1 MGKIA
6 FLFAGQGA
14 QYVGMGRSLTESI
27 PACQKTVEL
36 ADRLTGGKMSTIAF
50 NGTQEDLNQTANT
63 QPCVFTVDYLAYEAL
78 KAYGITP
85 DGVAGFSL
93 GEYAALCAAGAF
105 SFADGLQL
113 VMKRGQYMDRA
124 AQAHPGGMAAVL
136 GLADEQVEDLCARG
150 TDILEP
156 VNYNCDGQLVVAGTA
171 DGLDWLET
179 QVKDAGG
186 KFRPLPVSG
195 AFHSSLMEPAAQKL
209 ERELANIS
217 LKKLQ
222 IPTYSN
228 VTGNCFRDKI
238 KKIMVQQVKSPVK
251 WKQTIKAMIQDGF
264 TTFIEVGPGKTL
276 SGLMKRIDRQAV
288 VCRCDSRETLEETVA
303 FLKGETEWVVR

>member
-14 QYVGMGRSLTESI
+14 QYVGMGLSLAESI
-27 PACQKTVEL
+27 PDCRKTVEL
-36 ADRLTGGKMSTIAF
+36 ADALTGGKLTQVAF
-50 NGTQEDLNQTANT
+50 NGTSEELNRTANT
-63 QPCVFTVDYLAYEAL
+63 QPCVFTIDYLAYQAL
-78 KAYGITP
+78 GAYGIRP

-113 VMKRGQYMDRA
+113 VIKRGQFMDKA
-124 AQAHPGGMAAVL
+124 AQDHPSGMAAVL
-136 GLADEQVEDLCARG
+136 GLSDEQVETLCARG
-150 TDILEP
+150 DGLLEP
-156 VNYNCDGQLVVAGTA
+156 VNYNCDGQLVVAGTTDA
-171 DGLDWLET
+171 LCWLEA
-179 QVKDAGG
+179 QVKVAGG

-195 AFHSSLMEPAAQKL
+195 AFHSSLMDSAAQAL
-209 ERELANIS
+209 ESELANIS

-228 VTGNCFRDKI
+228 VTGNRFHDRI

-251 WKQTIKAMIQDGF
+251 WKQTIETMIQDGF

-276 SGLMKRIDRQAV
+276 SGLMKRIDRQV
-288 VCRCDSRETLEETVA
+288 DSYRCDSKETLEETVA
-303 FLKGETEWVVR
+303 FLREEK